1 MFFQKTGT
9 RLFSPWWFGLY
20 GIEEINNQRL
30 GKAVIPLD
38 QLLHQAKERLRE
50 FALHTTSS
58 IVPVGR
64 PPTCWH
70 PPERRTTVQ
79 IELRWSIVWVREV
92 CWIGCDSSKPRGPSY
107 GLSHRKN
114 HAPFYSHW
122 GRRLEAMAARRALSL
137 ALETGFDRVV
147 LEGDSQVL
155 VTALQ
160 NNSYT

>member
-30 GKAVIPLD
+30 VKAVIPLD
-38 QLLHQAKERLRE
+38 QLLHQAKQRLRE

-70 PPERRTTVQ
+70 PPERPLYKLNFDGALFESEKCAGLGVILRNHEGQVMVSLTERTMLPFTA
-79 IELRWSIVWVREV
+79 IEVE
-92 CWIGCDSSKPRGPSY
+92 GSKQWQLGE
-107 GLSHRKN
+107 L
-114 HAPFYSHW
+114 
-122 GRRLEAMAARRALSL
+122 
-137 ALETGFDRVV
+137 
-147 LEGDSQVL
+147 
-155 VTALQ
+155 
-160 NNSYT
+160 